1 MGEQAITIATADGS
15 ADGFLYTPVGAG
27 PWPGVIMF
35 TDIMGVRPANKAMA
49 QRLADEGFAV
59 LQPNPFYR
67 RGPIAACL
75 PPGSMAERDYLGKL
89 LVLKAELT
97 SDLVRSDVQ
106 AYLDWLDACPEA
118 RPGKAGIIG
127 YCMSGGFALR
137 SAADFSDRIGAAA
150 SFHGGELA
158 TDEPDSPHLGARR
171 IKAPLLIGHADND
184 ALIPL
189 PMIERLTAALDD
201 AGVEHESE
209 IYPAAHGWTVPG
221 GARYDEAQAERAWAR
236 LLALFKRAL

>member
-1 MGEQAITIATADGS
+1 MGEQAATIATADGS
-15 ADGFLYTPVGAG
+15 ADGYFYTPDGSG

-35 TDIMGVRPANKAMA
+35 TDIMGVRAANKAMA
-49 QRLADEGFAV
+49 RRLADAGFAV
-59 LQPNPFYR
+59 WLANPFYR

-75 PPGSMAERDYLGKL
+75 PPGSMAEPDYLGKL

-97 SDLVRSDVQ
+97 SDLVRKDVE
-106 AYLDWLDACPEA
+106 AYLDWLDARPEV
-118 RPGKAGIIG
+118 RSGKAGIIG
-127 YCMSGGFALR
+127 YCMSGAFAVR
-137 SAADFSDRIGAAA
+137 SAADFPDRIGAAA

-158 TDEPDSPHLGARR
+158 TDEPDSPHLGAPR

-189 PMIERLTAALDD
+189 PMIERLTAALDA
-201 AGVEHESE
+201 AGVQHESE

-221 GARYDEAQAERAWAR
+221 GARYNETQAERAWAR
-236 LLALFKRAL
+236 LLALFKSAL